1 MIELAAESTND
12 EKFKN
17 QFADYLEEIAEP
29 KSNYTIEDATQYRTI
44 KDLIK
49 MKNVKN
55 FYSYKGS
62 LTTPP

>member
-1 MIELAAESTND
+1 MLELAEEANND
-12 EKFKN
+12 GKYKN
-17 QFADYLEEIAEP
+17 QFVDYIDEIP
-29 KSNYTIEDATQYRTI
+29 DPDDDFTIDDPTVYKTI

-49 MKNVKN
+49 INVKN